1 MGILLW
7 STLLVYPISV
17 PYFCSVMYPILLF
30 CFIMEHPILLYYGA
44 PYLGM
49 SAFFGNAHLQL
60 NLILP
65 LLRAAL

>member
-44 PYLGM
+44 PYFALLW
-49 SAFFGNAHLQL
+49 STLFGDVC
-60 NLILP
+60 IFW
-65 LLRAAL
+65 